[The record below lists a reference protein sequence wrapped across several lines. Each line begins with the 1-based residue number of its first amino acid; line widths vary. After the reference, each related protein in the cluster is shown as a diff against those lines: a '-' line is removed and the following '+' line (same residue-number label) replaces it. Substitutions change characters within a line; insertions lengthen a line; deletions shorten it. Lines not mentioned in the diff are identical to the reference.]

1 MKDIT
6 APIEKALLKKELTSE
21 RFLRHTT
28 YSNNELYVV
37 NYHNA
42 PNVMQEIGRL
52 REVTFRAAGGG
63 TGKELDI
70 DAFDT
75 AETPYQQLIVW
86 DPEREEILGGYR
98 FQVCKSP
105 DCKKNIA
112 TGKLFNLSEK
122 FENDYLPYMIELGR
136 SFIQPN
142 FQSTAAN
149 TGRKS
154 LYTLDNLWDGLGAL
168 VIEYPH
174 ARYFFG
180 KVTMYP
186 HFNREARDMI
196 LFFLQKYFADKD
208 GLVIPKHPIHPE
220 TDKQV
225 LEDLFSGKD
234 FKENAKILSQQVR
247 KREENVP
254 PLINAYMNLSDSMRV
269 FGTAIN
275 ESFGHVEETGIMLTI
290 KDIHPA
296 KRERYFDSYLREKEE
311 NNK

>member
-1 MKDIT
+1 MKEIT
-6 APIEKALLKKELTSE
+6 APIEKTQLLKELTEE

-28 YSNNELYVV
+28 NSSNDLYVV

-42 PNVMQEIGRL
+42 PNVMKEIGRL

-86 DPEREEILGGYR
+86 DPKEQEILGGYR
-98 FQVCKSP
+98 FQICKSP
-105 DCKKNIA
+105 ECTNNIA
-112 TGKLFNLSEK
+112 TGKLFNLSEEFK
-122 FENDYLPYMIELGR
+122 NNYLPFMIELGR

-142 FQSTAAN
+142 FQSTGTN
-149 TGRKS
+149 PSRRG
-154 LYTLDNLWDGLGAL
+154 LYALDNLWDGLGAL
-168 VIEYPH
+168 VIENPH
-174 ARYFFG
+174 VKYFFG

-196 LFFLQKYFADKD
+196 LFFLHKYFPDKD
-208 GLVIPKHPIHPE
+208 GLVTPKHPLFPT

-225 LEDLFSGKD
+225 LEDLFNAED

-247 KREENVP
+247 KRNENVP
-254 PLINAYMNLSDSMRV
+254 PLINAYMNLSNSMRV

-290 KDIHPA
+290 DDIYPA
-296 KRERYFDSYLREKEE
+296 KRERYFESYLREKAK
-311 NNK
+311 NVK